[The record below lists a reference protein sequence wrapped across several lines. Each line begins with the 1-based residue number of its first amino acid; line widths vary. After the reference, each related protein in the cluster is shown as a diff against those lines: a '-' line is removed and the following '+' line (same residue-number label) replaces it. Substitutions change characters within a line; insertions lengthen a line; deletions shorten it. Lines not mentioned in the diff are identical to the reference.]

1 MRRRAR
7 EPRPTPAERN
17 RAVGERKTRAVEEPL
32 DVRLRTRE
40 VYPILEVRNPLHGTA
55 YRVLLPEFPGAGSA
69 LCTCTDFAR
78 RGLGTCKH
86 IEAGVAWLGEH
97 PASPPLLPPRRGGVR
112 SATVWKE
119 VDRRISE
126 GSRAGMPESERVRRA
141 GAVLFER
148 RRGEPD
154 P

>member
-1 MRRRAR
+1 MVRRVR
-7 EPRPTPAERN
+7 EPRPTPADRS

-55 YRVLLPEFPGAGSA
+55 YLVLLPEFPAVGSA

-86 IEAGVAWLGEH
+86 IEAGFAWFGEH
-97 PASPPLLPPRRGGVR
+97 PDAPPLLPSRRGGVR

-119 VDRRISE
+119 VDRRITE
-126 GSRAGMPESERVRRA
+126 GSREGMPESERVRRA